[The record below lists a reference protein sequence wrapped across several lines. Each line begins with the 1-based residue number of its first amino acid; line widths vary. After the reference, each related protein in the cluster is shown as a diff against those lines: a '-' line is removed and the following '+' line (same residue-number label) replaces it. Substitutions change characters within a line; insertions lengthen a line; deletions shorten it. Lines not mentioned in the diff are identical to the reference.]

1 MLRRLPCLVG
11 LLVVA
16 AFVAGFRIYMMPERL
31 MAERTSVY
39 LKQANGYNRFIHQG
53 LPDASW
59 REFVSPSPDLLYS
72 YLVFDTTKSAIAVEI
87 PGYDGYWLNQMV
99 DDQTD
104 TFGYVGHRA
113 PVSDPTRFVIFSNAA
128 LRLTTPAGF
137 EVFKSPTPTGLFLL
151 RYLVRSP
158 DSVAKIDAVRQSIRV
173 WELNEK

>member
-1 MLRRLPCLVG
+1 MFRRLSYVVG
-11 LLVVA
+11 TIVVA
-16 AFVAGFRIYMMPERL
+16 ALVAGFRIYTMPERL

-39 LKQANGYNRFIHQG
+39 LMQANGHNRFLHQG

-99 DDQTD
+99 DERTD

-113 PVSDPTRFVIFSNAA
+113 PVSDWTRFVIFSD
-128 LRLTTPAGF
+128 TTPSFVTPAGF
-137 EVFKSPTPTGLFLL
+137 EAFKSPTPTGLFLL

-158 DSVAKIDAVRQSIRV
+158 DSVAKIDAVRKSIRV
-173 WELNEK
+173 WELNRK